1 MKHNWNAPRRSPKR
15 RPGPGWQRLR
25 VAILVRDG
33 GRCTI
38 LADDS
43 SRCPEPATEVDHIR
57 ALADGGDDSPQNLRA
72 VCGWHHRRLTAIV
85 ANAHKPRYSK
95 KRPEEKHPG
104 LT

>member
-1 MKHNWNAPRRSPKR
+1 MHNWNTRRGPKR
-15 RPGPGWQRLR
+15 RPGPGWDRLR
-25 VAILVRDG
+25 VAILTRDA

-38 LADDS
+38 IDGDPPA
-43 SRCPEPATEVDHIR
+43 RCEERAAEVDHVR

-95 KRPEEKHPG
+95 KRPDEKHPG
-104 LT
+104 LSH